1 MRRSAALPVAL
12 FCLMAGACQSE
23 PSFDE
28 RFEKADAE
36 AKQLQQ
42 EIDRELAVAQ
52 PTKGEGPK
60 AERAR

>member
-1 MRRSAALPVAL
+1 MRRSAALPVVLA
-12 FCLMAGACQSE
+12 CLMAGACQDE

-42 EIDRELAVAQ
+42 EIDRELAAAQ
-52 PTKGEGPK
+52 PGDSENPK
-60 AERAR
+60 ADRPR

>member
-1 MRRSAALPVAL
+1 MRRSATLSVAL
-12 FCLMAGACQSE
+12 ACLMASACQNE

-28 RFEKADAE
+28 RFEKAGAE

-42 EIDRELAVAQ
+42 EIDRELAAAQ
-52 PTKGEGPK
+52 PTDSEGPK

>member
-1 MRRSAALPVAL
+1 MRSAMILAAIALS
-12 FCLMAGACQSE
+12 ACQSE